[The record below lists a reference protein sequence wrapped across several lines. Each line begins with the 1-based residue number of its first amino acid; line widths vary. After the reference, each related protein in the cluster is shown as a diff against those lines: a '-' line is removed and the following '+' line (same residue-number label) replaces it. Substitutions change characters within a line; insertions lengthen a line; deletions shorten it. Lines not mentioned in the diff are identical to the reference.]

1 MKIIMSA
8 TPQHGHVLPLLP
20 LARALRD
27 AGNEVAVLT
36 SGGMRSVIE
45 PEGFRLLPAGPPP
58 GVMLAEVKARTGAD
72 PGGNPTPEWVAEFFA
87 RVRVELTADEAL
99 AEAREFRPDLIV
111 REALDYVGPLVA
123 AARDVPMA
131 TLALGPARPSAFIA
145 ALDAAAESSYAAWG
159 LPARPSTWHLDTC
172 PPSLQAD
179 SWRRPGGWQ
188 LLRPEPHQPPGAI
201 ARAPEVSARPRVLV
215 TFGTF
220 FNAPQVVSPLVRQ
233 LSELDVD
240 IVVSLGLHPDPR
252 QFEVD
257 HSRVTFVPF
266 TPLASLLPGTDA
278 VLAHGGAGTTLGT
291 LSRGIPLVITP
302 QGADQFN
309 QAERVAAVGA
319 GIALQ
324 PGEATPEAVT
334 EAVRTVLSEPSYR
347 EAAAAVA
354 KDIASMPEPSR
365 VAALLEKGA

>member
-1 MKIIMSA
+1 
-8 TPQHGHVLPLLP
+8 
-20 LARALRD
+20 
-27 AGNEVAVLT
+27 
-36 SGGMRSVIE
+36 
-45 PEGFRLLPAGPPP
+45 
-58 GVMLAEVKARTGAD
+58 
-72 PGGNPTPEWVAEFFA
+72 
-87 RVRVELTADEAL
+87 
-99 AEAREFRPDLIV
+99 
-111 REALDYVGPLVA
+111 
-123 AARDVPMA
+123 
-131 TLALGPARPSAFIA
+131 
-145 ALDAAAESSYAAWG
+145 
-159 LPARPSTWHLDTC
+159 
-172 PPSLQAD
+172 
-179 SWRRPGGWQ
+179 
-188 LLRPEPHQPPGAI
+188 
-201 ARAPEVSARPRVLV
+201 VLV

-233 LSELDVD
+233 LSGLDVD